1 RQPATSARWRAIRM
15 RGSEATRP
23 RRWRRSKP
31 RSRMRR
37 RRHVMPLRDHFH
49 APLDD
54 ETTWEPFH
62 GGWPMVI
69 AQHLNRIL
77 PSRYVAGP
85 RVHRGAQI
93 EIDVAAY
100 ERDEPGETAAD
111 AGNGTAYAPSQP
123 TVAVETE
130 LLSTDEYEVRVYDV
144 RRRRRL

>member
-1 RQPATSARWRAIRM
+1 
-15 RGSEATRP
+15 
-23 RRWRRSKP
+23 
-31 RSRMRR
+31 
-37 RRHVMPLRDHFH
+37 MPLRDHFH

-54 ETTWEPFH
+54 QTTWEPFH

-69 AQHLNRIL
+69 AQYLNRIL

-85 RVHRGAQI
+85 RVHLGAQI

-100 ERDEPGETAAD
+100 ETDEPGPGELD
-111 AGNGTAYAPSQP
+111 GGNGAAYAPAQP

-144 RRRRRL
+144 RRRRRLVAAIEIVGPANKDRVEHRQTFVAKCEAML